1 MKPPREL
8 QDSFLV
14 VSVVVVVEVFA
25 QDSRLKWLKPKEQS
39 KVRLFFAEQR
49 ENVNTAQLLIILPP
63 LLPRGQVRKASV
75 LSCHPGPDNS

>member
-14 VSVVVVVEVFA
+14 VSVVVVVGVFA
-25 QDSRLKWLKPKEQS
+25 QDSRLKWLKPKEES

-49 ENVNTAQLLIILPP
+49 ENVDAAQLLSISPP
-63 LLPRGQVRKASV
+63 LLP
-75 LSCHPGPDNS
+75 